1 MLMILSM
8 AFLTGARPIFLLAFL
23 NILLYQILA
32 PLEERELLDQY
43 GPQYEGLPASR
54 SHGSCLISGGHP
66 KPRFRPEREVC
77 MIQRLSAV
85 ALVAL

>member
-23 NILLYQILA
+23 NILMYEVLA

-43 GPQYEGLPASR
+43 GPLYEDYRR
-54 SHGSCLISGGHP
+54 SV
-66 KPRFRPEREVC
+66 PRFLP
-77 MIQRLSAV
+77 RLTRIPADPISS
-85 ALVAL
+85 